1 MIQAIIIEDEEIAAI
16 KLQNMVHEL
25 DSEIL
30 ITRILP
36 SVKESVNYLKENSP
50 DLIFLDI
57 NLSDDNS
64 FEIFNQIANITS
76 KIIFTT
82 AYSEYA
88 IKAFEQN
95 SIDYLLKPIAK
106 EKLQRSLDKLKQFEK
121 QYEHHIDYAKLLGNV
136 EDSYK
141 KRFLVKNG
149 NQLRTIN
156 IEEIAYFYSEDKVT
170 FIKLK
175 NSERLPIESSLKNIE
190 NMIDPKN
197 FYRINRKY
205 LVHTTSISKMYYSS
219 KSKIILHLTP
229 KPEDSQI
236 AVAIEKVGKFKKWLG
251 GDI

>member
-16 KLQNMVHEL
+16 KLQNMIQEL
-25 DSEIL
+25 DTNIR
-30 ITRILP
+30 IARILP
-36 SVKESVNYLKENSP
+36 SVKESVSYLKENIP

-64 FEIFNQIANITS
+64 FEIFNQVGTITS

-106 EKLQRSLDKLKQFEK
+106 EKLQRSLNKLKQ
-121 QYEHHIDYAKLLGNV
+121 YEDHHQIQLDYAQLLGNI

-141 KRFLVKNG
+141 KRFLVKTG
-149 NQLRTIN
+149 NQLKTVD
-156 IEEIAYFYSEDKVT
+156 IEEVAYFYSEDKIT

-175 NSERLPIESSLKNIE
+175 KGERLPIESSLKSIE
-190 NMIDPKN
+190 NVVNPKD

-205 LVHTTSISKMYYSS
+205 IIHTSSISKMYYSS
-219 KSKIILHLTP
+219 KSKIILHLIPIPDDPQVT
-229 KPEDSQI
+229 
-236 AVAIEKVGKFKKWLG
+236 VAIEKIGKFKKWLG
-251 GDI
+251 GDT